1 MATVK
6 RRILDDQTFKEQ
18 TNTTNRMLA
27 SIAKAVA
34 GGGGSLDVDDV
45 VEFATLLGA
54 GVGQICSI
62 GKQFHIPK
70 ETSVT
75 VGTDKVEGSTLAV
88 TINEDAFL
96 AAMGHAEERAFEAEY
111 DGAVWHWV
119 DKAAGTVILADYGIT
134 ATGTPKEGDK
144 IVIVESASR
153 IAWDLM
159 QYNPAGYTL
168 LHDTTGRGDSALLY
182 AHKIQ
187 SYGTIPFCPAKLLY
201 YTQNGMPAGTYKFTL
216 YKAAYA
222 SGAAYDGDYVFT
234 LTQPIPAYGGFRI
247 PGIGGWKQSYA
258 KTDVTSAK
266 VTTYTGKY
274 NNATHVNTF
283 EGRGTHIRSNAIE
296 TNVAIAE
303 YTNQAYNYDLGTF
316 TSQRADY
323 YTEEDTVNT
332 SFGGKRGRTEHNAYG
347 DNRFSRSTFLIW
359 GNSTAP
365 KATGDGLGN
374 WFFYRDDF
382 DLPPSASACNMAGYL
397 HGYGQDFLDAVQ
409 TVKFKCALPAC
420 YSATNVTSYEEV
432 ETKFFPLSKVEIDG
446 GEAVSGQDEGE
457 RLDYFKMHSTA
468 DDRKKLNGSSYAY
481 YFSRSANAD
490 TANTVWSVYASGSF
504 NTSGA
509 YDGYGFVPACI
520 IKKSA

>member
-18 TNTTNRMLA
+18 TDTTNRMLA

-45 VEFATLLGA
+45 VEFARLLGA
-54 GVGQICSI
+54 GVGQICSV
-62 GKQFHIPK
+62 GKQFKVPK
-70 ETSVT
+70 ETSIT
-75 VGTDKVEGSTLAV
+75 VGTDKVEGSTLSV
-88 TINEDAFL
+88 SINEDTFL
-96 AAMGHAEERAFEAEY
+96 AAMGHAEEGAFEAEY
-111 DGAVWHWV
+111 DGMVWHWI
-119 DKAAGTVILADYGIT
+119 DKSAGTVILADYGIT
-134 ATGTPKEGDK
+134 TTGTPKKGDK

-168 LHDTTGRGDSALLY
+168 PYDTTGKGDSALLY

-187 SYGTIPFCPAKLLY
+187 SYGSIPFCPEKLLY
-201 YTQNGMPAGTYKFTL
+201 YTENGMPAGTYKFTL
-216 YKAAYA
+216 YKAAYG
-222 SGAAYDGDYVFT
+222 SGAAYDGSYVFT
-234 LTQPIPAYGGFRI
+234 LTKPIPAYGGFRI
-247 PGIGGWKQSYA
+247 PGIGGWKSAY
-258 KTDVTSAK
+258 KKEDVTNSK
-266 VTTYTGKY
+266 ITTYSGKY
-274 NNATHVNTF
+274 NNATHANTYG
-283 EGRGTHIRSNAIE
+283 GRGTHIRTTTVESNI
-296 TNVAIAE
+296 TISE
-303 YTNQAYNYDLGTF
+303 YTSQAFDYDLGTF

-323 YTEEDTVNT
+323 YTEADTVNT

-409 TVKFKCALPAC
+409 TVRFKCSLPPC
-420 YSATNVTSYEEV
+420 YSASYTSSYEEV
-432 ETKFFPLSKVEIDG
+432 ETKFFPLAKVEVDG
-446 GEAVSGQDEGE
+446 TEAVSGQTEGAK
-457 RLDYFKMHSTA
+457 LDYFKMHSTA

-481 YFSRSANAD
+481 YFLRSAGSGHAD
-490 TANTVWSVYASGSF
+490 YVWYVHPSGSLYTHGAG
-504 NTSGA
+504 TSH
-509 YDGYGFVPACI
+509 GFVPACI

>member
-18 TNTTNRMLA
+18 TDTTNRMLA

-45 VEFATLLGA
+45 VEFARLLGA
-54 GVGQICSI
+54 GVGQICSV
-62 GKQFHIPK
+62 GKQFKVPK
-70 ETSVT
+70 ETSIT
-75 VGTDKVEGSTLAV
+75 VGTDKVEGSTLSV
-88 TINEDAFL
+88 SINEDTFL
-96 AAMGHAEERAFEAEY
+96 AAMGHAEERTFEAEY

-119 DKAAGTVILADYGIT
+119 DSEAKTVILADYGIT
-134 ATGTPKEGDK
+134 ASGTPKQGDK
-144 IVIVESASR
+144 IIIVESASR
-153 IAWDLM
+153 TAWDLM
-159 QYNPAGYTL
+159 QYNPTGYTL
-168 LHDTTGRGDSALLY
+168 PHDTTGKGDCALLY

-247 PGIGGWKQSYA
+247 PGIGVWKQSYA

-446 GEAVSGQDEGE
+446 GEAVSGQTEGAK
-457 RLDYFKMHSTA
+457 LDYFKMHSTA
-468 DDRKKLNGSSYAY
+468 DDRKKLNGSSYSY
-481 YFSRSANAD
+481 YFLRSAGSNVA
-490 TANTVWSVYASGSF
+490 TIVWSVYASGSLDYVEAY
-504 NTSGA
+504 TS
-509 YDGYGFVPACI
+509 YGFVPACI